1 MGKIRRAGRESG
13 ALTHVSHSIG
23 IKDTIQCLRLK
34 PGRIYGTDLPR
45 LYRLHRHIAM
55 DEPHMGNGTEI
66 ELAML
71 GNMCF
76 DIMLA
81 SSRIFYLGHFYKV
94 LRDIN
99 IRVCTIKNIQN

>member
-1 MGKIRRAGRESG
+1 
-13 ALTHVSHSIG
+13 
-23 IKDTIQCLRLK
+23 
-34 PGRIYGTDLPR
+34 
-45 LYRLHRHIAM
+45 M

-66 ELAML
+66 EVAML